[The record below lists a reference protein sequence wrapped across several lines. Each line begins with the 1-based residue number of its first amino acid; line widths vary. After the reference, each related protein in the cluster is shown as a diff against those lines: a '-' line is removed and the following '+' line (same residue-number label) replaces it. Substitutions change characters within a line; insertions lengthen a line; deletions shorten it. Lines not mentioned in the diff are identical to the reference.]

1 MGLCVY
7 MAVVGCMSGTGV
19 GHTCRNSR
27 LQEECKNGTPSV
39 SSPEIVPTGSCP
51 SGGCFKMSN
60 GCPSNTHECFSKCCW
75 CAGSQGK

>member
-7 MAVVGCMSGTGV
+7 MAFVGCMSGTGV

-51 SGGCFKMSN
+51 YGKCFKMSKPLSHMVWVLFQLLLLHWVL
-60 GCPSNTHECFSKCCW
+60 G
-75 CAGSQGK
+75 